1 MPKKQKQKQKQKQS
15 QKTSVVVNVGTTKK
29 PASRRPRSVP
39 IPPPQKNPQSIS
51 VTLQGSSMN
60 LPAPRTNDYNTILQQ
75 LDLIRRQ
82 QSQAGS
88 LISNMGRND
97 LLNRVQATNP
107 FTSRSTNTQSA
118 MLDPYEGEM
127 EEIVEANTTQNSF
140 DNNTYNGKMPIDQD
154 FIIQPILDKDVMRE
168 ARLKRF
174 EQNIATPTAIQPIL
188 DKDVMREA
196 RLKRFDQNI
205 VTPSVSV
212 APTASTASVAPTALS
227 ASMPSVSSMSMSS
240 NQDFIR
246 NARMKYF
253 APSLSSYTSKLGVV
267 EDIETISDISA
278 YDDEDLEDRLT
289 SSVANE
295 TNSRYSAK
303 PPSVILDRDAM
314 REARLKRFD
323 QNIVTSK
330 PSVIIP
336 DQDFIRQQRLKRF
349 GQNLG
354 SFTNKIAVVE
364 DVETIKDVIDY
375 DDENL
380 EDRLAEIV
388 EKKEKEDALV
398 EKVKMMS
405 EDEYARKLRDDEK
418 EELRKFGEELTEQ
431 QMKKQ
436 LEKLVLDK
444 NYERFLKKGKEEEKY
459 LTRRINVP
467 EPKLD
472 EPILMPSELSKK
484 PSEAKAT
491 ASDIGASTST
501 NKPKKKTPLTEE
513 EKKERQKEYQRQYY
527 YRKKKEREQFKL

>member
-29 PASRRPRSVP
+29 PASRRPRA
-39 IPPPQKNPQSIS
+39 IPTPQPQKNPQSIS

-60 LPAPRTNDYNTILQQ
+60 LPAPLTNDYNRILQQ

-107 FTSRSTNTQSA
+107 FTSRSTNMQTA

-127 EEIVEANTTQNSF
+127 EKIVEANTTQNSF
-140 DNNTYNGKMPIDQD
+140 ENNTYDGKIPIDQD
-154 FIIQPILDKDVMRE
+154 FIIQPILDKDVMR
-168 ARLKRF
+168 K
-174 EQNIATPTAIQPIL
+174 
-188 DKDVMREA
+188 A

-205 VTPSVSV
+205 VTP
-212 APTASTASVAPTALS
+212 TASVAPTASS
-227 ASMPSVSSMSMSS
+227 ASMPSVSSISMS

-253 APSLSSYTSKLGVV
+253 APSLSSYTNNLGVV

-303 PPSVILDRDAM
+303 
-314 REARLKRFD
+314 
-323 QNIVTSK
+323 T

-336 DQDFIRQQRLKRF
+336 DQDFIRQQRLKKF

-354 SFTNKIAVVE
+354 TFTNKIAVVE

-375 DDENL
+375 DDEDL
-380 EDRLAEIV
+380 EDRLAKIV

-398 EKVKMMS
+398 EKVKMIS

-418 EELRKFGEELTEQ
+418 EELRKFGEELTEE

-472 EPILMPSELSKK
+472 EPILLPGQLSKK
-484 PSEAKAT
+484 QRALKAS
-491 ASDIGASTST
+491 ANLISNIGTLTPT
-501 NKPKKKTPLTEE
+501 NNPKGRPQITEE
-513 EKKERQKEYQRQYY
+513 EKKERQKEYQREYY
-527 YRKKKEREQFKL
+527 YKKKRDREQFKL